1 MAFVR
6 ASARLRSVVSRH
18 IRGLSTS
25 YDMRTRI
32 TSQVLDPAPVQD
44 SVDHILRRYTSVNRA
59 VRDYPQ
65 IKPFLPDD
73 IIARLEQFPASL
85 RDAKAQRAVLS
96 NQPPVHQCHLDAL
109 SRGIAALVAVRITGT
124 PKKGPTS

>member
-18 IRGLSTS
+18 IRNISTS
-25 YDMRTRI
+25 YDVRTHVV
-32 TSQVLDPAPVQD
+32 SQVFEPAPIQD

-59 VRDYPQ
+59 AKDYPQ

-73 IIARLEQFPASL
+73 IIARLEQFPTSL

-96 NQPPVHQCHLDAL
+96 NQPPVHPYHLDAL
-109 SRGIAALVAVRITGT
+109 NRGIADLVAVRITGT
-124 PKKGPTS
+124 LKKGPTS